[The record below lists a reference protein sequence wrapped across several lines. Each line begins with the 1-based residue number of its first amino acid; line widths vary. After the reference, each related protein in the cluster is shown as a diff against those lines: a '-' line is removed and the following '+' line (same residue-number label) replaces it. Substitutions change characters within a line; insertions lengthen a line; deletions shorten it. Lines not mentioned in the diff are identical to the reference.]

1 MSSRLIRALLVVS
14 VIAVGIAAG
23 YFLRS
28 TDRNANR
35 ERAAADA
42 VRRQARGLE
51 STLADLRAAQVAYVA
66 RGQSDAFW
74 MSRVSKLLPSLD
86 QQMAD
91 FKAALASPAALADIE
106 PASVAIENFHK
117 LDARAQDYMKGD
129 DSLLASDLIF
139 SDGLE
144 ATGTAATEIEAALN
158 DELTAREARLVA
170 LRRRELMILGGGAGG
185 VLLIVLLLGLP
196 GLTVAKRPEAE
207 PEAEKGKASE
217 PVSLPDP
224 TVFGDVAGFR
234 KDAWSEA
241 VPLTDAARLC
251 TEFARL
257 QEGKQLPGL
266 LERAATVIDASG
278 IIVWVAD
285 PDGRALRPAMSFGYS
300 DQAMARMG
308 TIPREATNAAAAA
321 YRSAEMRTVSG
332 DGSSNGALVAPLVTP
347 EGCIGVLSAE
357 MKGGSEKDER
367 SQALASIF
375 AAQLAT
381 LVSPS
386 PSVALPQ
393 AAAQA

>member
-1 MSSRLIRALLVVS
+1 MISRLIRALLVVL
-14 VIAVGIAAG
+14 VIAAGIAAG

-28 TDRNANR
+28 TDTNANR
-35 ERAAADA
+35 EHEAADG
-42 VRRQARGLE
+42 VRQQARAIE
-51 STLADLRAAQVAYVA
+51 STLADVRAAQVAYVA

-74 MSRVSKLLPSLD
+74 MGRVSTLLPTLE

-91 FKAALASPAALADIE
+91 FKAALVSPAALADIE
-106 PASVAIENFHK
+106 PAAVAIENFHK
-117 LDARAQDYMKGD
+117 LDARAQDYMKGGD
-129 DSLLASDLIF
+129 ALLASDLIF

-144 ATGTAATEIEAALN
+144 TTGTAAAGIETALK
-158 DELTAREARLVA
+158 DELEARESRQAA
-170 LRRRELMILGGGAGG
+170 LRRRELMTLGGGAGA
-185 VLLIVLLLGLP
+185 VMLIVMLLGLT
-196 GLTVAKRPEAE
+196 GSRRPD
-207 PEAEKGKASE
+207 AEKGAEPASAPVAAAESRKEPSSE
-217 PVSLPDP
+217 P
-224 TVFGDVAGFR
+224 
-234 KDAWSEA
+234 

-257 QEGKQLPGL
+257 QESKQLPGL
-266 LERAATVIDASG
+266 LERAARVIDASG

-285 PDGRALRPAMSFGYS
+285 PDGRELRPAMSFGYS

-308 TIPREATNAAAAA
+308 TIPREAGNAAAAA
-321 YRSAEMRTVSG
+321 YRSAEMRTVNG
-332 DGSSNGALVAPLVTP
+332 EGLANGALVAPLVTP
-347 EGCIGVLSAE
+347 DGCIGVLSAE

-386 PSVALPQ
+386 PGAAERSH